1 MRHQSRQGDDAMN
14 KTEMLNE
21 FTYRLSVLRLLY
33 SEPLKRIHADPRMSR
48 STREMIDEVLLWR
61 KDVFPFVL
69 DSQPENICR
78 LRQVSEGFAR
88 VLGHIADDPETPHS
102 IKTVITHTF
111 VRFGHHARHRRAW
124 EPLPPATDEVC
135 AAAKK
140 IPPPRRP
147 ALRVYEPGDDR
158 PREVLVFRRRGR
170 SARLI

>member
-1 MRHQSRQGDDAMN
+1 MN

-61 KDVFPFVL
+61 KDVFPFAL

-88 VLGHIADDPETPHS
+88 VLGHIVNDPETPYS
-102 IKTVITHTF
+102 
-111 VRFGHHARHRRAW
+111 VRTLILHAIVRCEFGAVA
-124 EPLPPATDEVC
+124 PAKGEVC

-140 IPPPRRP
+140 ISAPRRP

-158 PREVLVFRRRGR
+158 PREVLVFRR
-170 SARLI
+170 